1 MEASYSDWWNGLS
14 LVLKIYWG
22 IAIPFTVFFVL
33 QLILSFFGGDSPDDL
48 PDTEVNADHGIGLQ
62 FFTLKNLI
70 GFFTIFGW
78 TGIACIDAGLT
89 VAMSMVFSTI
99 AGLMMMGVMAGLFYL
114 LMKASADGTMKF
126 DKAIGQ
132 VGEVYLTIQSKRSGL
147 GKVQVKVMGSLRTL
161 DAMTDDDSDIP
172 TGKIVTVS
180 SIAGDNILIVTST
193 SK

>member
-22 IAIPFTVFFVL
+22 IAIPFTIFFVL
-33 QLILSFFGGDSPDDL
+33 QVILSFLGHESHDL
-48 PDTEVNADHGIGLQ
+48 GHDAQHDADHGVGFQ

-78 TGIACIDAGLT
+78 TGIASIDGGLSTTMSMALATLAGL
-89 VAMSMVFSTI
+89 SMMT
-99 AGLMMMGVMAGLFYL
+99 VMAGLFYL
-114 LMKASADGTMKF
+114 LMKAQADGTMKF

-132 VGEVYLTIQSKRSGL
+132 VGEVYLTIQSKRGGI
-147 GKVQVKVMGSLRTL
+147 GKIQVNVMGALRTL
-161 DAMTDDDSDIP
+161 DAMTDDEADLP

-180 SIAGDNILIVTST
+180 SIAGDNILIVTSS

>member
-1 MEASYSDWWNGLS
+1 MEAYNDWWSGLS

-33 QLILSFFGGDSPDDL
+33 QLILSFLGHESHDL
-48 PDTEVNADHGIGLQ
+48 GHDAQHDADHGVGFQ

-78 TGIACIDAGLT
+78 TGIASIDGGLSIF
-89 VAMSMVFSTI
+89 MSMVLATL
-99 AGLMMMGVMAGLFYL
+99 AGLLMMTVMAGLFYL
-114 LMKASADGTMKF
+114 LMKAQADGTMKF

-132 VGEVYLTIQSKRSGL
+132 VGEVYLTIQSKRGSL
-147 GKVQVKVMGSLRTL
+147 GKVQVNVMGALRTL
-161 DAMTDDDSDIP
+161 DAMTDDDADIP
-172 TGKIVTVS
+172 TGKIVSVS
-180 SIAGDNILIVTST
+180 SIAGGNILIVTSS

>member
-1 MEASYSDWWNGLS
+1 MDSYNDWWNGLS

-22 IAIPFTVFFVL
+22 IAIPFTIFFIL
-33 QLILSFFGGDSPDDL
+33 QLILSFIGHDSHDL
-48 PDTEVNADHGIGLQ
+48 SHDAQHDADHGVGFQ

-78 TGIACIDAGLT
+78 TGIASIDGGLSVT
-89 VAMSMVFSTI
+89 MSMVLATL
-99 AGLMMMGVMAGLFYL
+99 AGLSMMTIMAGLFYL
-114 LMKASADGTMKF
+114 LMKAQADGTMKF

-132 VGEVYLTIQSKRSGL
+132 VGEVYLTIQSKRGSL
-147 GKVQVKVMGSLRTL
+147 GKVQVNVMGALRTL
-161 DAMTDDDSDIP
+161 DAMTDDEADLL

-180 SIAGDNILIVTST
+180 SIAGDNILIVTSS

>member
-1 MEASYSDWWNGLS
+1 MEAYNDWWNGLS
-14 LVLKIYWG
+14 LALKIYWG

-48 PDTEVNADHGIGLQ
+48 PDAEVNADHGIGLQ

-78 TGIACIDAGLT
+78 AGIACINAGWSVSVSILI
-89 VAMSMVFSTI
+89 STI
-99 AGLMMMGVMAGLFYL
+99 SGLAMMGIMAGLFYL

-126 DKAIGQ
+126 EKAIGQ

-147 GKVQVKVMGSLRTL
+147 GKVQVNVMGSLRTL
-161 DAMTDDDSDIP
+161 DAMTDDETDLI
-172 TGKIVTVS
+172 TGKIVKVS
-180 SIAGDNILIVTST
+180 DVVGDNILIVTST

>member
-1 MEASYSDWWNGLS
+1 MDSYNDWWNGLS

-22 IAIPFTVFFVL
+22 IAIPFTVFFIL
-33 QLILSFFGGDSPDDL
+33 QLILSFLGHDSQDL
-48 PDTEVNADHGIGLQ
+48 SHDAHHDADHGVGFQ

-78 TGIACIDAGLT
+78 TGIASIDGGLSIT
-89 VAMSMVFSTI
+89 MSMVLATL
-99 AGLMMMGVMAGLFYL
+99 AGLSMMTIMAGLFYL
-114 LMKASADGTMKF
+114 LMKAQADGTMKF

-132 VGEVYLTIQSKRSGL
+132 VGEVYLTIQSKRGGL
-147 GKVQVKVMGSLRTL
+147 GKVQVNVMGALRTL
-161 DAMTDDDSDIP
+161 DAMTDDDNDLP
-172 TGKIVTVS
+172 TGKIVKVS